1 MTTPSNLYAEK
12 IFSEHPL
19 EMWSLD
25 DKTSYLSWMQNP
37 QRDIKL
43 WTIEESVDVSA
54 TIFTRGEDA
63 EFDDAQYEQSS
74 TPFPETFQ
82 QQIHLE
88 SIPAGGG
95 TITLT
100 SNTLKFDSSQFD
112 PVSGCMSVG
121 LNIFSNDESI
131 SIIKVGYIVE
141 SPSSVTVLEPVP
153 FGYSKWYNA
162 LNVFKQQP
170 TNDPYDVKMVIEIS
184 LTYYSSNPVDLFING
199 IVVGQGAEYFGN
211 ESLGIE
217 YDIIPDGIWL
227 PDSMEQREGIIAKP
241 YGLSDANGY
250 YIIHKD
256 FETVSESGIPMVY
269 GSNTST
275 ILNPIL
281 STENVPNLI
290 LPAKGFLN
298 EIGKHKTLTLEF
310 WTKINHNGNVD
321 TKPYRLVGPTNG
333 TDGLYIDDSFLIIK
347 IGESYSSFFVG
358 EWARPMLIQFE
369 VSPNVATLTLN
380 GAQVISMIYDTDT
393 TDFLPHIN
401 SISSESQDWI
411 GFYSPSEIVD
421 SIEMDC
427 VAIYSYSVPE
437 ALAKRRFVYGQGVEY
452 PLNLNTAYG
461 GTSVYVDFS
470 KSGYLK
476 NISYPMTNKWVN
488 GIVDNLIASKNGV
501 SYPDYALPQ
510 YIHPSK
516 NIATWVAE
524 NKTTAL
530 ESLLDEATFMID
542 PSEDGENV
550 FLTLSDL
557 SNFNGKKAEV
567 IGCVV
572 IPGSFP
578 VENQSQSI
586 FTVYNESTKD
596 YIRASI
602 KLVSGNQKLVYSIKN
617 NGIEYDIY
625 SNDAEVPEIAAGIN
639 ISSLVSYIETLSE
652 DIYSNQISLSGSSF
666 LNASQLRLYIGPD
679 PDNSTIFDGKYLKM
693 FVMNTTNLNNQIAQ
707 NALFEGAFTNGMI
720 DEVSTN
726 PDLQAIKDVRATY
739 EVKPL
744 LHGPTGYILDVACSG
759 SWYDYVP
766 LSLLSR
772 KVYSD
777 AAEVD
782 TVEDLDFIQF
792 NISYP
797 ENIDS
802 SIFKSYVSFE
812 YATLFSQNF
821 GTQGTYDVVQSA
833 SNVFEPGIAS
843 PWSGKKYEISD
854 GGIVYA
860 PVDEGVDK
868 PDGAPEVFDFKDVLM
883 VIHMDFNIDSI
894 SYQPITISAMD
905 LSAVSL
911 NYESKNEVNTRFAI
925 PISPESVIDDVV
937 DYKARNPYR
946 ISKSS
951 LEYLNLTSKSGI
963 ELAYD
968 NNESRRLTVDINQ
981 NADSSYRLSSMQ
993 FAFNHRGYFSET
1005 EELVFTL
1012 SSAIS
1017 GNDIDFYITS
1027 INDDN
1032 TRGVLVAKVNGYQYM
1047 IGDFYINGIKVTTPV
1062 IKRGEWNML
1071 GISFAPALDY
1081 SYITGQ
1087 FVIYSKTPINNL
1099 SYYQIPQE
1107 TISQYQLFKKWS
1119 EIDNQTWDYWM
1130 SDAFEDP
1137 NTWQSMLTSND
1148 SIVVSIPATDIYKI
1162 FMGTNKVISD
1172 SRSDDLSFAFP
1183 YYQYIVYNDVSRQS
1197 RIQKPL

>member
-25 DKTSYLSWMQNP
+25 DKTSYLSWIEP
-37 QRDIKL
+37 SERDLPL
-43 WTIEESVDVSA
+43 WTINESLDINS
-54 TIFTRGEDA
+54 TILTRGEDVA
-63 EFDDAQYEQSS
+63 FDDAQYEQN
-74 TPFPETFQ
+74 TVPFLETFQ
-82 QQIHLE
+82 QQIHLD
-88 SIPAGGG
+88 SVPAGGG

-100 SNTLKFDSSQFD
+100 SNALKFDSSQIN
-112 PVSGCMSVG
+112 PLSGCISVG
-121 LNIFSNDESI
+121 LNIFSNDESVYL
-131 SIIKVGYIVE
+131 IKIGYLIE
-141 SPSSVTVLEPVP
+141 SPTQVTILEPVS
-153 FGYSKWYNA
+153 FGYSNWYN
-162 LNVFKQQP
+162 LMKVFNQQP
-170 TNDPYDVKMVIEIS
+170 TNSPYPVKMLIEIT
-184 LTYYSSNPVDLFING
+184 LTDSSSSPVDLFVNG
-199 IVVGQGAEYFGN
+199 IVFGQGAEYFGS

-217 YDIIPDGIWL
+217 YGTIPDGIWL
-227 PDSMEQREGIIAKP
+227 PSAMEQREGIVAKP
-241 YGLSDANGY
+241 YGLSDKDGY

-275 ILNPIL
+275 ILNPLL
-281 STENVPNLI
+281 STDNIPNLI
-290 LPAKGFLN
+290 IPAKGFLN

-321 TKPYRLVGPTNG
+321 TNPYRLVGPTNG
-333 TDGLYIDDSFLIIK
+333 TDGLYVDDSFLIIK
-347 IGESYSSFFVG
+347 IGEAYSSFFVG

-369 VSPNVATLTLN
+369 VSPNVANLTLN
-380 GAQVISMIYDTDT
+380 GAQVISMIYDTST

-401 SISSESQDWI
+401 SVSQESQDWL
-411 GFYSPSEIVD
+411 GFYSPLEIVD
-421 SIEMDC
+421 SIELDC

-437 ALAKRRFVYGQGVEY
+437 VLAKRRFVYGQGVEY

-476 NISYPMTNKWVN
+476 NISYPTTSKWVN
-488 GIVDNLIASKNGV
+488 GIVDNLIASRDGV
-501 SYPDYALPQ
+501 SYPDYVLPQ

-516 NIATWVAE
+516 NRNTWILE
-524 NKTTAL
+524 NKETAL
-530 ESLLDEATFMID
+530 GSMLEEATFMID
-542 PSEDGENV
+542 PSSDGENV
-550 FLTLSDL
+550 FLNIPDL

-572 IPGSFP
+572 IPGSDAIAD
-578 VENQSQSI
+578 NSQSI
-586 FTVYNESTKD
+586 FTIYNESTKD
-596 YIRASI
+596 YLRASI
-602 KLVSGNQKLVYSIKN
+602 KLIGGSQKLVYSIQT
-617 NGIEYDIY
+617 NGVEYDIY
-625 SNDAEVPEIAAGIN
+625 STSAEVSQIAAGIN
-639 ISSLVSYIETLSE
+639 ITNIVSYIETLSQ
-652 DIYSNQISLSGSSF
+652 DIYANDIFISAASL
-666 LNASQLRLYIGPD
+666 LNTSQLTLYIGPD
-679 PDNSTIFDGKYLKM
+679 PDNSTVFDGKYLKM
-693 FVMNTTNLNNQIAQ
+693 FVMNTTNLNNQFAK
-707 NALFEGAFTNGMI
+707 NPLFEDSFTNGMI
-720 DEVSTN
+720 DAISSD
-726 PDLQAIKDVRATY
+726 PDLQAVKDVRATY
-739 EVKPL
+739 EVKPM

-766 LSLLSR
+766 LSMLSR

-821 GTQGTYDVVQSA
+821 GTQGAYDVVQSA

-854 GGIVYA
+854 GGIVYT

-868 PDGAPEVFDFKDVLM
+868 PVGAPEVFDFKDVM
-883 VIHMDFNIDSI
+883 MTIHMDFNIDSI
-894 SYQPITISAMD
+894 NYQPIRISTMD
-905 LSAVSL
+905 FSGVSL
-911 NYESKNEVNTRFAI
+911 NYESRNPVNTRFAI
-925 PISPESVIDDVV
+925 PISPESIIDDAI

-968 NNESRRLTVDINQ
+968 NNTSRRLSIEMNP
-981 NADSSYRLSSMQ
+981 NLDSSYRISSLQ
-993 FAFNHRGYFSET
+993 FAFNHREYFSET
-1005 EELVFTL
+1005 KELAFTL
-1012 SSAIS
+1012 TSAVS
-1017 GNDIDFYITS
+1017 GNDVDFYITS
-1027 INDDN
+1027 INNDN
-1032 TRGVLVAKVNGYQYM
+1032 TRGILTAEMNGNAFN
-1047 IGDFYINGIKVTTPV
+1047 IGDFYINGIKSTAPV
-1062 IKRGEWNML
+1062 VKRGEWTML
-1071 GISFAPALDY
+1071 GISFTPALDY
-1081 SYITGQ
+1081 SYIDGQ
-1087 FVIYSKTPINNL
+1087 FIIYSKILINNF

-1107 TISQYQLFKKWS
+1107 TINQYQIFKKWS
-1119 EIDNQTWDYWM
+1119 EIDNQTWDYWKLN
-1130 SDAFEDP
+1130 AGEAP
-1137 NTWQSMLTSND
+1137 NTWESMVSSNTSLAM
-1148 SIVVSIPATDIYKI
+1148 SIPATDIYKI
-1162 FMGTNKVISD
+1162 FMGTNKVVSD

-1183 YYQYIVYNDVSRQS
+1183 YYQYIVYNNVSRQS